1 MSFRN
6 TKIAM
11 LLTYYIITI
20 IYCDNN
26 MRTSPSAS
34 HIYSSLSS
42 LSSLSSPSSP
52 SSPSASPSSSSSSL
66 YSMSPRISVKRCVE
80 RYNSTDTHSK
90 SMPLLTTNYKIILND
105 KYKRRQY
112 LRKRED
118 RYLM

>member
-26 MRTSPSAS
+26 MRYPPSAS
-34 HIYSSLSS
+34 HIYTSLAS
-42 LSSLSSPSSP
+42 LT
-52 SSPSASPSSSSSSL
+52 SSSMS
-66 YSMSPRISVKRCVE
+66 SMSPHVSVKRCIE

-118 RYLM
+118 RYLL